1 MHFRTSPT
9 LVFRLFLSTLP
20 PFHLTRR
27 DPLLK
32 CPEPWERKKQRNDRD
47 CQCGRTISD
56 ANSEGLKPGLD
67 PVCLTSEIKSP
78 AAACRRVGMQP
89 KDKSGEAAP
98 DQRGQRAGAV
108 FNYGIIT
115 ERMMA
120 VFLQDRV
127 CDGIQRTTATTSTA
141 TPVIRRS
148 GFVFHSSRM
157 PKKSRGR
164 RRSPVTQRR
173 QEQV

>member
-1 MHFRTSPT
+1 MNN
-9 LVFRLFLSTLP
+9 LFLCLP
-20 PFHLTRR
+20 GSLSRQHLGSVISSSPSAPSAFQNFPNSCFPALPFHPAPFHLTRR

-32 CPEPWERKKQRNDRD
+32 CPEPWERKKKRNDRD

-89 KDKSGEAAP
+89 KDKSGEVAP

-108 FNYGIIT
+108 FN
-115 ERMMA
+115 
-120 VFLQDRV
+120 
-127 CDGIQRTTATTSTA
+127 
-141 TPVIRRS
+141 
-148 GFVFHSSRM
+148 
-157 PKKSRGR
+157 
-164 RRSPVTQRR
+164 
-173 QEQV
+173 

>member
-1 MHFRTSPT
+1 MPSFRKSNAFICKCYTSEDHIQWIIYFFASPAHFPGSIWGVWSPAALPCALHFRTSPT

-108 FNYGIIT
+108 FN
-115 ERMMA
+115 
-120 VFLQDRV
+120 
-127 CDGIQRTTATTSTA
+127 
-141 TPVIRRS
+141 
-148 GFVFHSSRM
+148 
-157 PKKSRGR
+157 
-164 RRSPVTQRR
+164 
-173 QEQV
+173 